1 MRRYGVHVAE
11 PTGGSST
18 VPTPT
23 AAATS
28 GLDTLVQLI
37 SPVVPRCDV
46 AVADRLLDE
55 DAEDAW

>member
-1 MRRYGVHVAE
+1 MAE

-28 GLDTLVQLI
+28 GLDTLVQPI